1 MQTTHRAF
9 NPHLNPSEQRA
20 ERTIS
25 AIENVSEQI
34 SALSLEQALIAIR
47 ENTAALAGI
56 QENTRPFA
64 NLRFLY
70 RYFRRP
76 R

>member
-1 MQTTHRAF
+1 MQTTHHTF

-20 ERTIS
+20 ERTIA
-25 AIENVSEQI
+25 AIENVSEQL
-34 SALSLEQALIAIR
+34 SALSLEQALVAIR

-70 RYFRRP
+70 RYFRRF